1 MEGSIIFYTYG
12 STLELNGQQF
22 EAGRLTEDLLNLSPD
37 DYHPLHERMVRIRT
51 LMDIYE
57 YVRKSELWWKL
68 NDEMEQLCQELRRYT
83 VFRLLPDDCYDAFFS
98 VIREITGQFSLFPPE
113 EHSLSEDDQTKLLS
127 ASAEEFLQSDDGD
140 SDPEIS
146 LGLLDL
152 FRRREGSEEKGELFY
167 YEMFRLLGACE
178 DTWSAYKKYID
189 RYMMYLHDIRAFVP
203 TIRNFIKFIL
213 STLTTNGPES
223 YAAALYGFYNDDRTA
238 EKLIV
243 NPITYHGDCY
253 RRHDEYMLSYVPREL
268 PDGSMAIC
276 QEHVT
281 DSLQALMKADYM
293 LALNSGHN
301 IRRCI
306 ICGKYFM
313 LKSGVHA
320 LYCEGACPHAPGY
333 TCRQFGTVEVQKE
346 LAKNNPKVKAKLT
359 AFSRITKDMQR
370 GAISQEDARRA
381 KDHVRD
387 RLYDALRS
395 PDISVEEFSE
405 QISTAQVYEYC
416 RITRVSKPRGRPPK
430 AKAGPMTNEELVR
443 RYYGGDERALEEL
456 YRRNLG
462 LIRRIAR
469 ETARE
474 FNCLHMDRERP
485 GELSGYTKT
494 ILEDLCGEGALEFL
508 TRVQSREYD
517 ESRAVLATYL
527 YPHLKGRMTRWLEQ
541 HIGNLSLS
549 KHEMDAVRQA
559 QRLYHSGQFSIEE
572 IAEKMDVLLEQAVKH
587 IRYNTHFVGVNDLIP
602 GSYDGDPFE
611 RLMPGNLSVSAE
623 QVVYRKVCIELLQ
636 ELFDALP
643 KKDRDILGKFYG
655 VFGFEKT
662 SLKEIGMY
670 HMMKESAVEKAK
682 ERAVT
687 KLKKAYPGS
696 RLQIWRNVHRMI
708 RRPILPAKDD
718 RALRRSFTTS
728 TLRNQESG
736 RS

>member
-1 MEGSIIFYTYG
+1 MLFCTAVRSVCDLRFGRSLIVLGQLQRGRVSGDRVDCFAFREALYHVIEQYTVRLVVEPLG
-12 STLELNGQQF
+12 GHEIRVDRFRLTVDTCDQLLPLELGLF
-22 EAGRLTEDLLNLSPD
+22 ILHGIPHHGAHASGGLAPLVVCEAD
-37 DYHPLHERMVRIRT
+37 D
-51 LMDIYE
+51 
-57 YVRKSELWWKL
+57 S
-68 NDEMEQLCQELRRYT
+68 
-83 VFRLLPDDCYDAFFS
+83 
-98 VIREITGQFSLFPPE
+98 
-113 EHSLSEDDQTKLLS
+113 HSLPALSFKDHPNGTTEFRERPTYAFQIDHGHSSHVRQGDELVQISADGLQLLQHFFQAVDDHHLLS
-127 ASAEEFLQSDDGD
+127 QAAGSDVVAHGH
-140 SDPEIS
+140 P
-146 LGLLDL
+146 GLL
-152 FRRREGSEEKGELFY
+152 RQ
-167 YEMFRLLGACE
+167 LLDGLPVCGRHAGAE
-178 DTWSAYKKYID
+178 YID

-430 AKAGPMTNEELVR
+430 AKAG
-443 RYYGGDERALEEL
+443 G
-456 YRRNLG
+456 
-462 LIRRIAR
+462 
-469 ETARE
+469 
-474 FNCLHMDRERP
+474 
-485 GELSGYTKT
+485 
-494 ILEDLCGEGALEFL
+494 
-508 TRVQSREYD
+508 
-517 ESRAVLATYL
+517 
-527 YPHLKGRMTRWLEQ
+527 
-541 HIGNLSLS
+541 
-549 KHEMDAVRQA
+549 
-559 QRLYHSGQFSIEE
+559 
-572 IAEKMDVLLEQAVKH
+572 
-587 IRYNTHFVGVNDLIP
+587 THD
-602 GSYDGDPFE
+602 
-611 RLMPGNLSVSAE
+611 
-623 QVVYRKVCIELLQ
+623 Q
-636 ELFDALP
+636 
-643 KKDRDILGKFYG
+643 
-655 VFGFEKT
+655 
-662 SLKEIGMY
+662 
-670 HMMKESAVEKAK
+670 
-682 ERAVT
+682 
-687 KLKKAYPGS
+687 
-696 RLQIWRNVHRMI
+696 
-708 RRPILPAKDD
+708 
-718 RALRRSFTTS
+718 
-728 TLRNQESG
+728 
-736 RS
+736 